1 MEHKHTNRL
10 IHETS
15 PYLLQH
21 AHNPVDWYGW
31 GEDAFQKAKAEDKP
45 ILLSIGYSAC
55 HWCHVME
62 RESFENEEIARLM
75 NQLFVNIKVDREERP
90 DLDEIYMSA
99 VQMLTGRGG
108 WPMTMFLTPD
118 RKPFYGGTYFPPED
132 RGGMPGFA
140 RVLMGVNQAYRER
153 PADVEKSVTEIL
165 GALQRMAESA
175 ETDKTF
181 SKTIIAE
188 GAAKVAQAYDAD
200 NGGLGQAP
208 KFPNAGVYELFLRHY
223 HHSNS
228 SRYLEMVTQTLT
240 KMARGGIYDHLGGG
254 FHRYSVDAK
263 WLVPH
268 FEKMLYDNGQLV
280 RIYAHA
286 FKATQEPLFKAVVD
300 ESVTYLLREMF
311 QPEGGFYSTQD
322 ADSEGVEGKFFVWS
336 EAEVMQI
343 LGEVDGAIF
352 CRIYD
357 VTESG
362 NFEEKNIIHPIL
374 TLEQASKYFR
384 RSLGEIETVMAHA
397 KQKLFFER
405 EKRIK
410 PFRDEKI
417 ITAWNGLMLSGLAE
431 AIKISPQPAYIDA
444 AQRTIEFI
452 FTKLFGDGFLLHTY
466 KNGQAKLLGYLDD
479 YAFTAV
485 GLLDIY
491 EALFDRSALARAI
504 ELAEIMLR
512 EFWDEQDGG
521 FFSTGNSHE
530 KLISRAKP
538 IFDASI
544 PSGNAVATQLLLRLF
559 HITGE
564 ERYFHHAEKVLRSYY
579 DAMESQPFGFAH
591 LLCALDLYLEKPK
604 EVVIVGELGDVRV
617 EELLTKIHSVYQPNM
632 TLQLA
637 HPNQSLEKLSPLL
650 RGKSQVGGNPT
661 VYVCHDSTCSAP
673 VTSWDELKPLL
684 ER

>member
-1 MEHKHTNRL
+1 
-10 IHETS
+10 
-15 PYLLQH
+15 
-21 AHNPVDWYGW
+21 
-31 GEDAFQKAKAEDKP
+31 
-45 ILLSIGYSAC
+45 
-55 HWCHVME
+55 
-62 RESFENEEIARLM
+62 
-75 NQLFVNIKVDREERP
+75 
-90 DLDEIYMSA
+90 
-99 VQMLTGRGG
+99 
-108 WPMTMFLTPD
+108 
-118 RKPFYGGTYFPPED
+118 
-132 RGGMPGFA
+132 
-140 RVLMGVNQAYRER
+140 MGVNQAYRER
-153 PADVEKSVTEIL
+153 PLDVEKSVTQIL

-175 ETDKTF
+175 ETAKPF
-181 SKTIIAE
+181 SKTIIAD
-188 GAAKVAQAYDAD
+188 GAAKVAQAYDAE

-208 KFPNAGVYELFLRHY
+208 KFPNAGVYELFLRY
-223 HHSNS
+223 HHHSKS
-228 SRYLEMVTQTLT
+228 SRYLEMVTNTLT

-286 FKATQEPLFKAVVD
+286 FKATQDPLFKTVVD
-300 ESVTYLLREMF
+300 ETLTYLLREML

-322 ADSEGVEGKFFVWS
+322 ADSEGVEGKFFVWT

-343 LGEVDGAIF
+343 LGEADGAIF
-352 CRIYD
+352 CRVYD

-384 RSLGEIETVMAHA
+384 MELGEIERVIADA
-397 KQKLFFER
+397 KQKLFIER

-444 AQRTIEFI
+444 AKRTIEFI
-452 FTKLFGDGFLLHTY
+452 FTKLFRDGFLLHTY
-466 KNGQAKLLGYLDD
+466 KDGQAKLLGYLDD

-491 EALFDRSALARAI
+491 EALFDRSALSRAI

-544 PSGNAVATQLLLRLF
+544 PSGNALATQLLLRLF
-559 HITGE
+559 HVTGE
-564 ERYFHHAEKVLRSYY
+564 ERYLHYAEKVLRSYY

-591 LLCALDLYLEKPK
+591 LLCALDFYLEKPK
-604 EVVIVGELGDVRV
+604 EVVIVGEREDRRV
-617 EELLTKIHSVYQPNM
+617 EELLNKIHSVYQPNM

-637 HPNQSLEKLSPLL
+637 RPDESLEKLSPLL
-650 RGKSQVGGNPT
+650 QGKSQVGGNPT
-661 VYVCHDSTCSAP
+661 VYVCHNSTCSAP
-673 VTSWDELKPLL
+673 VTSWDGLKPLL
-684 ER
+684 ES